1 MNKVKSRATQA
12 EPEKPKDIELTKV
25 SDLKMYVKC
34 ELAFWITSQNIGGLH
49 KKAKCSNKMAAK
61 SDRFVD
67 QFVNP
72 VGFIKM
78 SMAMLSASIMIKVNE
93 NRLWN

>member
-1 MNKVKSRATQA
+1 
-12 EPEKPKDIELTKV
+12 
-25 SDLKMYVKC
+25 
-34 ELAFWITSQNIGGLH
+34 
-49 KKAKCSNKMAAK
+49 MAAK

-93 NRLWN
+93 NRL